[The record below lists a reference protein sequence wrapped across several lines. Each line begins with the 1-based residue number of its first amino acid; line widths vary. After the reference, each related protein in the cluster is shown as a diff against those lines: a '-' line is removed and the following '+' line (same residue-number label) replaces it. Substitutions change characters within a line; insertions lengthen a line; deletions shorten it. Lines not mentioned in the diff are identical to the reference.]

1 MKDAETL
8 LLAAFVCAALVAAI
22 MPSSASSS
30 GTVDRADAKTTE
42 APHVSC
48 TLKPSALNDRIG
60 LAAELSAGA
69 IERKELDD
77 GFAWGFPAE
86 DKWLSAITEIVAL
99 ERKCCGFFTFRI
111 VVEPDGKPI
120 WLELSG
126 PEGAK
131 EFLRAQL
138 GF

>member
-1 MKDAETL
+1 MKSAEIF
-8 LLAAFVCAALVAAI
+8 LLAAFVGAAFVAAI
-22 MPSSASSS
+22 IPSSASSS
-30 GTVDRADAKTTE
+30 GDADRADAKTTE
-42 APHVSC
+42 ASQVSC
-48 TLKPSALNDRIG
+48 TLNPSALNDRMG
-60 LAAELSAGA
+60 LVAELSAGV

-86 DKWLSAITEIVAL
+86 DKWFSAITEIVAL

-111 VVEPDGKPI
+111 VVEPEGKPI
-120 WLELSG
+120 WLELAG

-131 EFLRAQL
+131 EFLRTQL